1 MLTQEQVK
9 NIKWYRQSGAGI
21 PLCIGMPFL
30 GIAIMDKVSGFHYP
44 NDLGTFLKT
53 EKGFTFYHYF
63 DYFLTLEQVKNIF
76 YTLQKDPGHFAEL
89 KEKFYKA
96 GPKMEAEGL
105 AILEKSVFSAE
116 FQQGYQ
122 KMYNYTMDFWGNSL
136 YVDLMDPFEIQVID
150 FIFGE
155 RKKEVNKAELN
166 ILMSPDELSN
176 YQKQQAELLEL
187 EKVAQEKGIE
197 STEVANGAKELSRKY
212 YWLKNDY
219 EKVEFLDDN
228 YFLNEIKRLMANP
241 QEVATIASGLQKSRE
256 LQTAKKQ
263 IIAKYK
269 FAAKLVEHLNF
280 FNWVTTLRDDRKK
293 YNQISNYVLIKT
305 IEKIAEESG
314 IDLELLKYAM
324 PNEIIQIIN
333 KDAKILAELEKRA
346 NLGLIVFADTIE
358 VLEVYSGKIAKE
370 YFDIIEST
378 IAASEIKGT
387 TASPGKVIGTA
398 RIILSQ
404 HDFDKMKPGD
414 IIVASMTRPEYV
426 PIMKIAL
433 AIVTDEGGITSHA
446 AIVSR
451 EMNIPCI
458 TGTQVATRS
467 LQDGDLIDV
476 NADHGLVKI
485 VKRA

>member
-1 MLTQEQVK
+1 MLTLDQVK

-21 PLCIGMPFL
+21 PLSIGMPFL
-30 GIAIMDKVSGFHYP
+30 GIAIMNKVSGFYYP

-53 EKGFTFYHYF
+53 GKGFTFYHYF
-63 DYFLTLEQVKNIF
+63 DYFLTLEQVKKIF
-76 YTLQKDPGHFAEL
+76 KTLEQDPEHFSKL
-89 KEKFYKA
+89 KGKFYQA

-105 AILEKSVFSAE
+105 AILDKSVFSHE

-122 KMYNYTMDFWGNSL
+122 KTYDYTMDFWGNSL

-150 FIFGE
+150 FIFGDI
-155 RKKEVNKAELN
+155 KKKINKAELN

-187 EKVAQEKGIE
+187 LKVAQAKGID
-197 STEVANGAKELSRKY
+197 SSEVLTGAKELSRRY

-219 EKVEFLDDN
+219 EKVEFLDAD
-228 YFLNEIKRLMANP
+228 YFMNEIKKLLVDPKEADNISRN
-241 QEVATIASGLQKSRE
+241 LQKSRE
-256 LQTAKKQ
+256 LQIEKQTIIKKYNFSE
-263 IIAKYK
+263 I
-269 FAAKLVEHLNF
+269 LVNHLNF
-280 FNWVTTLRDDRKK
+280 FNWVTILRDDRKK
-293 YNQISNYVLIKT
+293 YNQISNYILIKT
-305 IEKIAEESG
+305 IEKISEEAG

-324 PNEIIQIIN
+324 PNEIIKIIN
-333 KDAKILAELEKRA
+333 KDAKIATELEQRA

-398 RIILSQ
+398 KIILSQ

-451 EMNIPCI
+451 ELNIPCI

-485 VKRA
+485 VKKA